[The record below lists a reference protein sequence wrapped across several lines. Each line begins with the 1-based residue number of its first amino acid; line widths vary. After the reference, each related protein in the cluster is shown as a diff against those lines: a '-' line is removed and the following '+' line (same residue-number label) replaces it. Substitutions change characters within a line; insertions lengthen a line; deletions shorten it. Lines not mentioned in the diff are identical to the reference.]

1 MYHITDGN
9 EHQRIANWNEMIAT
23 LESWQNCPDLDG
35 VNEGDL
41 KGLQEALGGSGYQ
54 VEEVA

>member
-23 LESWQNCPDLDG
+23 LESWQDCPDLDG
-35 VNEGDL
+35 VTEGDL
-41 KGLQEALGGSGYQ
+41 AGLNGALAGLYFA
-54 VEEVA
+54 EVA